1 MKNHSLKLSEKP
13 VFDSF
18 FGFYCLKYFKSLSVK
33 TKAFRKFFLLI
44 YLESNALQIAKIL
57 SKSVVLFVHMS
68 GTPRDYPYEKWTFLL
83 YPISRSGKKRDEL
96 TILAYRLGLVLHET
110 IILNSAKFCFREKC

>member
-33 TKAFRKFFLLI
+33 TKAFRKFFFTNLLRI
-44 YLESNALQIAKIL
+44 KCSTNSKNLVKIGCSFCTYVWDSKGLPIRKMDFFTL
-57 SKSVVLFVHMS
+57 SDF
-68 GTPRDYPYEKWTFLL
+68 
-83 YPISRSGKKRDEL
+83 KKREE
-96 TILAYRLGLVLHET
+96 AG
-110 IILNSAKFCFREKC
+110 